1 MEGNF
6 IASAKTLF
14 LDDFEDGKIDKAFKF
29 TGQDPKWVEK
39 GGALSQTKKSVGDVC
54 HAIIVD
60 REYPKAITIQ
70 AKLRVDEW
78 ESGAYARSGISVRVN
93 LAGNGLCF
101 LFSDHRVAKPRTG
114 AAFLNDHVAWGSLV
128 QYEWDVKG
136 WYWFQLQIDAKD
148 KMYAKIWKAGKKE
161 PKKWLAEIDSKIGLG
176 GTREG
181 YPGLNGSSG
190 NGGGQSLV
198 SYDEVEV
205 WDAGGPTPRPVEP
218 AGKLSLTW
226 GKIKAGF

>member
-1 MEGNF
+1 MKTCKILLSLLF
-6 IASAKTLF
+6 FMSLVLFFTIASAKTLF
-14 LDDFEDGKIDKAFKF
+14 FDDFEDGKIDKAFKF

-114 AAFLNDHVAWGSLV
+114 AAFLNDHVAWG
-128 QYEWDVKG
+128 
-136 WYWFQLQIDAKD
+136 
-148 KMYAKIWKAGKKE
+148 
-161 PKKWLAEIDSKIGLG
+161 
-176 GTREG
+176 
-181 YPGLNGSSG
+181 PGARLSNTNGM
-190 NGGGQSLV
+190 
-198 SYDEVEV
+198 
-205 WDAGGPTPRPVEP
+205 
-218 AGKLSLTW
+218 
-226 GKIKAGF
+226 